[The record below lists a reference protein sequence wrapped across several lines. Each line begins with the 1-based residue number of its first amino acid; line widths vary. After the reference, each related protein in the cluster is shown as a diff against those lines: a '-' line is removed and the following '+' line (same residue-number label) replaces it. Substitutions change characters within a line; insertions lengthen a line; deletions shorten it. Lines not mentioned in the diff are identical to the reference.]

1 MLAIFA
7 KSLLIGYSG
16 AVMPGSLL
24 AYVIDRSIR
33 KGGNSGV
40 LATVGHAL
48 LELAVVIA
56 LILGADVL
64 LTSNVAQIVIGIA
77 GGTFL
82 CWMAYAM
89 IRDALKNRLIIESAT
104 VSLKK
109 DNPIFKGAVLS
120 GSNPYFLIWWAI
132 IGLSLIIEAYAAFGI
147 IGVLVFYVGHILADF
162 TWYMLVSYGVSKTR
176 RFINPKVHRIITGVL
191 GAAVLVLGFSFIIR
205 AIILI

>member
-7 KSLLIGYSG
+7 KSLLVGYSG

-33 KGGNSGV
+33 KGGNSGA
-40 LATVGHAL
+40 LATIGHAL

-64 LTSNVAQIVIGIA
+64 LTSNGAQIIIGIA

-82 CWMAYAM
+82 CWMAFTM
-89 IRDALKNRLIIESAT
+89 IRDALKDKLIMETTAVTS
-104 VSLKK
+104 KK
-109 DNPIFKGAVLS
+109 DNPILKGAVLS

-147 IGVLVFYVGHILADF
+147 IGVLVFYIGHILADF

-176 RFINPKVHRIITGVL
+176 KFIDPKVHRIITGVL
-191 GAAVLVLGFSFIIR
+191 GTVVLVLGFSFIIR